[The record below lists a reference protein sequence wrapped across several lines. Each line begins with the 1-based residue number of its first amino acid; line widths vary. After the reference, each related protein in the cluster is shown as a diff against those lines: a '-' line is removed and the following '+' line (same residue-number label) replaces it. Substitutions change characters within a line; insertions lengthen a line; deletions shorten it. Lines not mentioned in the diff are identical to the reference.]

1 MSLYLDTSC
10 LLKLLFPEPESS
22 TTALLITAETRV
34 VVTTL
39 ARLEAI
45 VQIQGRVA
53 GGLLTARSA
62 STLTRLLDQ
71 TLAATPFDLLPTPPG
86 VDAVAVGQLFP
97 LGRSVHCR
105 TLDRLHLAAMQ
116 AIGLRRIL
124 TNDEI
129 QARAATAL
137 GFDVL
142 RLR

>member
-10 LLKLLFPEPESS
+10 LLKLLFTEPESS
-22 TTALLITAETRV
+22 NTALLVAAETRV
-34 VVTTL
+34 VVSSL

-62 STLTRLLDQ
+62 STLSRILDQ
-71 TLAATPFDLLPTPPG
+71 TLAATPFDVDATAPG
-86 VDAVAVGQLFP
+86 IDAVAVGQLYP

-105 TLDRLHLAAMQ
+105 TLDRLHLASMQ
-116 AIGLRRIL
+116 ALGLRRIL
-124 TNDEI
+124 TNDDI
-129 QARAATAL
+129 QARAATSL
-137 GFDVL
+137 GFQVL